1 VRCGYVS
8 REAAMKD
15 YGAVFEAGTGKLD
28 LAATQARRAQMRAQG
43 LPHDEPIADTGV
55 PLPVP
60 AHVRAHDHEHEKLTE
75 EERVALAMTGRC
87 CS

>member
-1 VRCGYVS
+1 MARCSS
-8 REAAMKD
+8 R
-15 YGAVFEAGTGKLD
+15 GTGKLD
-28 LAATQARRAQMRAQG
+28 VAASEARRAEMRAQG

-55 PLPVP
+55 PLPAP
-60 AHVRAHDHEHEKLTE
+60 AHQHHHDHEHEKLTE

>member
-1 VRCGYVS
+1 
-8 REAAMKD
+8 
-15 YGAVFEAGTGKLD
+15 VFLNGSNKLD
-28 LAATQARRAQMRAQG
+28 VAATEQRRAEMRAQG

-55 PLPVP
+55 PPP
-60 AHVRAHDHEHEKLTE
+60 ALVHVHTHDHEHEKLTE

>member
-1 VRCGYVS
+1 VFAPGTNTL
-8 REAAMKD
+8 EA
-15 YGAVFEAGTGKLD
+15 V
-28 LAATQARRAQMRAQG
+28 ATEARRAAMRAQG

-55 PLPVP
+55 PPP
-60 AHVRAHDHEHEKLTE
+60 APSHAHEHDHAHEKLSE

>member
-1 VRCGYVS
+1 MRCGYVTKD
-8 REAAMKD
+8 AAETY
-15 YGAVFEAGTGKLD
+15 YGVVFDSGSGKID
-28 LAATQARRAQMRAQG
+28 SSATEKRRAEMRTQG

-55 PLPVP
+55 PPP
-60 AHVRAHDHEHEKLTE
+60 APGHQHHHDHAHEKLTE

>member
-8 REAAMKD
+8 KEAAEKY
-15 YGAVFEAGTGKLD
+15 YGAVFVPGTNTLD
-28 LAATQARRAQMRAQG
+28 VVATGVRRAEMRAQG

-55 PLPVP
+55 PAP
-60 AHVRAHDHEHEKLTE
+60 APAYTHGHDHAHEKLSE